1 MCIPIEFLQSARDSF
16 AVLEQKTGLSSEIM
30 KSAKDRLDQMKK
42 DKRAVKRNKECLDE
56 AWLEIEPVVF
66 SAFVCSKA
74 CLKKNCDSCFE
85 VHEILI
91 KCNHCKKHLCAECD
105 LVSHINS
112 PFHQRTVF
120 FFWFHI
126 KTSVVSWICR
136 FKKWN
141 YTSER
146 YGLFYRLITLTC
158 IDLKHY
164 QK

>member
-1 MCIPIEFLQSARDSF
+1 
-16 AVLEQKTGLSSEIM
+16 M

-120 FFWFHI
+120 FSDF
-126 KTSVVSWICR
+126 TSKHLLSHEFVDSKSGIILQKGMVYS
-136 FKKWN
+136 
-141 YTSER
+141 
-146 YGLFYRLITLTC
+146 
-158 IDLKHY
+158 ID
-164 QK
+164 